1 LRSLNIFLRW
11 HFYCRILTLLLAVFS
26 AAGVCIP
33 ETATGRSKPLSKYL
47 REEWGSEKGFPGGTI
62 NVITQTLDGYL
73 WLGTQKGLVRFDGLN
88 SRMFSQTTGG
98 SPMGP
103 VLGLLADGEGNL
115 WVRLGGP
122 GLLCY
127 RDGKFDDYS
136 DKFDIT
142 EAAVTW
148 MFRAA
153 DGRAMFATILNG
165 IVAYEHGRFS
175 RVAGAPH
182 FPNFLVT
189 STVPGPGG
197 TYWLGT
203 RDRGLFHLSDGTIS
217 AAREILT
224 DRKINALL
232 SAGDKQLWIG
242 TDNGLLLWNG
252 ADLVQVGSGS
262 SLRDRQI
269 LSLSRD
275 GHGSI
280 WVGTDHG
287 MYRLDPESNFL
298 PKADNTEADGP
309 VTSIFEDREG
319 NIWTATPRGLE
330 RLRNTV
336 FTTYGVSDGL
346 PGEVNG
352 PLHPDSDGR
361 IWFAPVHGGLYWLK
375 EGAVERFREA
385 GLDKDVVYSITGGN
399 GDLWVARQLGGLTHL
414 QNVAGKWQAVTYT
427 KADGLGQN
435 SVYTVRLSR
444 DGAVWAGTLSAGLTR
459 IKNGRFVTF
468 TGENGLISNSI
479 ASILESRDGTMWF
492 ATPRGLSAFSNNHWL
507 SFSSSDGLPSDDINC
522 LFEDSRGTLWIGT
535 MNGLAAFRSGKIWVP
550 EHASDFLS
558 EPVFGLQEDSNGLMW
573 ISTSNHVLMTSLQK
587 LLESDFHDA
596 DVREFSLADGLS
608 DTNAVKRDEAVVSD
622 NSGRIWFSLNR
633 GLSVV
638 DTNRL
643 RASSPPSILHLE
655 GLSVDGNVLTL
666 QEANFISPNPQRI
679 TINYAGISLSTPDRV
694 RFKSKLDGFDPSWSD
709 PRMAREVSYTNL
721 GPGSYV
727 FRVVASNSDDLWNS
741 TELTVPFTIKPVFWR
756 TWWFG
761 ITALFAVVLSFLGIV
776 RLRVL
781 SLTRQF
787 NMRLEERVSERTRIA
802 RDLHDTLLQ
811 SFHGVLLHLQAVSN
825 LLPSGDPKQKLDNTI
840 DQAPQAITEGRDAVQ
855 GLRASTV
862 VTNDLARAISTLGE
876 ELATNESKPNAAEFH
891 VEVEGT
897 SRDLRPALR
906 DEVYRIAGEAVR
918 NAFNHAQAKRIE
930 VDFRYHQLEFRL
942 RIRDDGK
949 GIAPKLASEGG
960 RPGHYGLRG
969 IRERAKLMGGKLTVW
984 SELDAGT
991 EVELKIPGSR
1001 AYETSSSRSRSWLA
1015 EKFTGKLAE
1024 KDTEAK

>member
-1 LRSLNIFLRW
+1 MRSLNTFLRW
-11 HFYCRILTLLLAVFS
+11 HFYGRILARLLAVFA
-26 AAGVCIP
+26 AAGICIP

-88 SRMFSQTTGG
+88 FRMFSQTTGG

-115 WVRLGGP
+115 WVRLVGP
-122 GLLCY
+122 GLLRY

-136 DKFDIT
+136 DRFDIT
-142 EAAVTW
+142 EIAVTS

-153 DGRAMFATILNG
+153 DSRAMFVTILNG
-165 IVAYEHGRFS
+165 IVAYEHGKFNS
-175 RVAGAPH
+175 VAGAPH
-182 FPNFLVT
+182 LPSFLVT
-189 STVPGPGG
+189 STAPGPGG

-203 RDRGLFHLSDGTIS
+203 RDRGLFHLSDGKIS
-217 AAREILT
+217 AAREVLT
-224 DRKINALL
+224 ERKINVLL

-242 TDNGLLLWNG
+242 TDNGLLLKNG
-252 ADLVQVGSGS
+252 AELVHVGSGS
-262 SLRDRQI
+262 SLRARQI

-298 PKADNTEADGP
+298 PKVDNTEGDGP

-319 NIWTATPRGLE
+319 NIWTATPRSLQ

-346 PGEVNG
+346 PRESNG

-361 IWFAPVHGGLYWLK
+361 IWFAPIQGGLYWLK
-375 EGAVERFREA
+375 EGAVESFREA
-385 GLDKDVVYSITGGN
+385 GLDKDVVYSIAGGN

-414 QNVAGKWQAVTYT
+414 QDIAGKWQAVTYT

-459 IKNGRFVTF
+459 IKNGKFVTF
-468 TGENGLISNSI
+468 TSENGLISNTI

-492 ATPRGLSAFSNNHWL
+492 STPRGLSAFSNNHWL
-507 SFSSSDGLPSDDINC
+507 SFSNRDGLPSDDINC

-550 EHASDFLS
+550 EQVSDFLR

-573 ISTSNHVLMTSLQK
+573 ISTSNHVLMTSLQR

-596 DVREFSLADGLS
+596 DVREFGLADGLS

-622 NSGRIWFSLNR
+622 NSGRVWFSLNR

-655 GLSVDGNVLTL
+655 GLSVDGNVITL
-666 QEANFISPNPQRI
+666 QEPNFISPNPQRI

-709 PRMAREVSYTNL
+709 PRMAREASYTNL

-727 FRVVASNSDDLWNS
+727 FRVIACNSDGLWNS

-761 ITALFAVVLSFLGIV
+761 ITALFAFVLSFLGIV

-825 LLPSGDPKQKLDNTI
+825 VLPSGEPKQKLDNTI
-840 DQAPQAITEGRDAVQ
+840 DQAAQAITEGRDAVQ

-897 SRDLRPALR
+897 SRDLHPVLR
-906 DEVYRIAGEAVR
+906 DEVYRIAGEALR
-918 NAFNHAQAKRIE
+918 NAFRHAEARRIE
-930 VDFRYHQLEFRL
+930 VDFRYHEREFRL

-949 GIAPKLASEGG
+949 GIDPKLLSEGG

-969 IRERAKLMGGKLTVW
+969 MHERAKLMGGKLIVW

-1001 AYETSSSRSRSWLA
+1001 AYETFSSRSRSWLA
-1015 EKFTGKLAE
+1015 EKLSGKE
-1024 KDTEAK
+1024 KEMKS

>member
-1 LRSLNIFLRW
+1 LNTFLRG
-11 HFYCRILTLLLAVFS
+11 HFYWRILTRLLAVFA
-26 AAGVCIP
+26 AAGICIP

-62 NVITQTLDGYL
+62 NVITQTFDGYL

-88 SRMFSQTTGG
+88 FRMFSQTTGG

-122 GLLCY
+122 GLLRY

-136 DKFDIT
+136 DRFDIT
-142 EAAVTW
+142 EIAVTS

-153 DGRAMFATILNG
+153 DSRAMFATILNG
-165 IVAYEHGRFS
+165 IVAHEHGKFS

-182 FPNFLVT
+182 LPNFLVT
-189 STVPGPGG
+189 STAPGPGG

-203 RDRGLFHLSDGTIS
+203 RDRGLFHLSDGKIS
-217 AAREILT
+217 AAREVPT
-224 DRKINALL
+224 ERKINALL
-232 SAGDKQLWIG
+232 SATDKQLWIG

-252 ADLVQVGSGS
+252 AELVQVGSGS
-262 SLRDRQI
+262 ALRDRQI

-287 MYRLDPESNFL
+287 MHRLDPESNFL
-298 PKADNTEADGP
+298 SKADNTEGGGP

-319 NIWTATPRGLE
+319 NIWTATPHGLQ

-346 PGEVNG
+346 PGESNG
-352 PLHPDSDGR
+352 PLHQDSDGR
-361 IWFAPVHGGLYWLK
+361 IWFAPIQGGLYWLK

-399 GDLWVARQLGGLTHL
+399 GDLWVGRQLGGLTHL
-414 QNVAGKWQAVTYT
+414 RDIAGKWQAVTYT
-427 KADGLGQN
+427 EADGLGQN

-459 IKNGRFVTF
+459 IKNGKFFTF
-468 TGENGLISNSI
+468 TSENGLISNTI
-479 ASILESRDGTMWF
+479 TSILESRDGTMWF

-507 SFSSSDGLPSDDINC
+507 SFSNIDGLPSDDINC

-573 ISTSNHVLMTSLQK
+573 ISTSNHVLMTSLER

-596 DVREFSLADGLS
+596 DVREFGLADGLS

-622 NSGRIWFSLNR
+622 DSGRIWFSLNR

-655 GLSVDGNVLTL
+655 GLSVDGNVITL
-666 QEANFISPNPQRI
+666 QEPNFVSPNPQRI

-709 PRMAREVSYTNL
+709 PRMAREASYTNL

-727 FRVVASNSDDLWNS
+727 FRVIASNSDGLWNS
-741 TELTVPFTIKPVFWR
+741 SELTVPFTVKPVFWR

-825 LLPSGDPKQKLDNTI
+825 LLPSGEPKQKLDTTI
-840 DQAPQAITEGRDAVQ
+840 DQAAQAITEGRDAVQ
-855 GLRASTV
+855 GLRASTLV
-862 VTNDLARAISTLGE
+862 SNDLARAISTLGE
-876 ELATNESKPNAAEFH
+876 ELATNEGKPNAAEFH

-949 GIAPKLASEGG
+949 GIDPKLLSEGG

-969 IRERAKLMGGKLTVW
+969 MRERAKLMGGKLTVW
-984 SELDAGT
+984 SELDAGS

-1015 EKFTGKLAE
+1015 ERFQE
-1024 KDTEAK
+1024 KDTEAKS